1 MQQRQKLEETGI
13 RILEA
18 VRTELYLSM
27 RFMGPALASLGMV
40 MDLSTASVGT
50 DAAYIRFH
58 PSFLMQ
64 LYLEHPRRLNRTYLH
79 MILHCL
85 LRHMFLTAHQEDTWL
100 WDLSCDIA
108 VEAMIDTMDY
118 PPVFELVTDRRAAI
132 YRQLEDAAGILS
144 AQRIYHYLEAGD
156 IPYRTLMAWEQEFHR
171 DDHSFWMRMDDNAGD
186 DTQDGIKPPSAP
198 RQGPDSKNPEQDDH
212 DSPSREPSPEQRQGG
227 GTIKPDEDTWKKN
240 AEKLKAELE
249 NAGSKA
255 SDKTGSLTRI
265 LSFEQ
270 RTQTDYRKFLE
281 RFRVIR
287 EEAAIDMDSFD
298 YGFYNYGME
307 LYGNMPL
314 IEENEYREAKLVEE
328 LVIAIDTSASCQAQL
343 VQRFLNETAAILFA
357 GDQFFKKVNIHI
369 VSCDDQVQSDTKI
382 TNTDEM
388 RRYADGFALKG
399 GYGTDFR
406 PVFTYVEQLRRQK
419 DLTNLRGLIYFTD
432 GFGTYPKHPT
442 DYDTAFLF
450 PKDEE
455 CGDGDAPA
463 WALKLF
469 I

>member
-1 MQQRQKLEETGI
+1 MQQRLKLEQTGI

-27 RFMGPALASLGMV
+27 RFMGPALASLDMV

-58 PSFLMQ
+58 PSYLMQ
-64 LYLEHPRRLNRTYLH
+64 LYIEHPRRLNRAYLH
-79 MILHCL
+79 MIMHCL
-85 LRHMFLTAHQEDTWL
+85 LRHMFSAKDQEDTLL

-118 PPVFELVTDRRAAI
+118 PPVFELVSDRRAAI
-132 YRQLEDAAGILS
+132 YRQLEDEVGILS
-144 AQRIYHYLEAGD
+144 AQRICRFLETGE

-171 DDHSFWMRMDDNAGD
+171 DDHGFWLRMEDNE
-186 DTQDGIKPPSAP
+186 DGLKPPAP
-198 RQGPDSKNPEQDDH
+198 QQQGQGDRHPDQD
-212 DSPSREPSPEQRQGG
+212 PQGQPPQEPPRDQQQGG
-227 GTIKPDEDTWKKN
+227 GNRKPDEDTWKKN
-240 AEKLKAELE
+240 AERLKEELE

-255 SDKTGSLTRI
+255 SDRTGSLTRI

-270 RTQTDYRKFLE
+270 RTQTDYRIFLE
-281 RFRVIR
+281 RFRVLR
-287 EEAAIDMDSFD
+287 EEASIDMDSFD

-382 TNTDEM
+382 TSTEQM
-388 RRYADGFALKG
+388 RRYADGFALQG
-399 GYGTDFR
+399 GFGTDFR
-406 PVFTYVEQLRRQK
+406 PVFTYVEQLRRQGE
-419 DLTNLRGLIYFTD
+419 LTNLRGLIYFTD

-463 WALKLF
+463 WALKLY